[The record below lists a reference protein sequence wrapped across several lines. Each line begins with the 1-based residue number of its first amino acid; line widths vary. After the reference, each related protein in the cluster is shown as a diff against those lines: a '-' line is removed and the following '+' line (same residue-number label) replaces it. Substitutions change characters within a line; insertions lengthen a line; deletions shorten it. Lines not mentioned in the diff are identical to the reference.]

1 MKGLRPFK
9 KFYSLSPLKG
19 RGTKGEGLVNDL
31 NLTIAN
37 LEEIVASLPAE
48 EKALFQRIYAV
59 TACTGELRTPPTMES
74 WVRQRFGSVEAV
86 TKQKI
91 VKVTNMVTH
100 EESLFNRLRALRPM
114 GPKEE
119 KSIDAQLQAASHLDL
134 FRNPENNTPEDLFG
148 RVEGKHCVTASNI
161 AKYDGWHG
169 VIIFNDFNPLHFSQ
183 EEIIDYIDTG
193 WEWARRAQAMQ
204 PQAKYFFFI
213 WNCLWR
219 AGASIYHGHAQVM
232 LTCDRHYAKIDEL
245 RQAALSYR
253 QNYGSNYFGDQFQI
267 HRSVGCTVEKKGVK
281 ILALLTPFKDN
292 EVILM
297 AKELNLSLK
306 ERIYEVLACFR
317 DRLGVTSFNLSLV
330 TPPLSATKESWED
343 FPVMAQLIDRGDP
356 DNRSSDV
363 GGMEIYGASV
373 IASDPLDL
381 AHQLRQSLG

>member
-1 MKGLRPFK
+1 
-9 KFYSLSPLKG
+9 
-19 RGTKGEGLVNDL
+19 LVNDI

-74 WVRQRFGSVEAV
+74 WVRQRFGSVKAV

-169 VIIFNDFNPLHFSQ
+169 VIIFNDFNPLHFSR

-253 QNYGSNYFGDQFQI
+253 QNYGSNYFGDLFQI

>member
-1 MKGLRPFK
+1 M
-9 KFYSLSPLKG
+9 
-19 RGTKGEGLVNDL
+19 T
-31 NLTIAN
+31 NLTIDS
-37 LEEIVASLPAE
+37 LEEIVASLPA
-48 EKALFQRIYAV
+48 KKRALFQQIYAV
-59 TACTGELRTPPTMES
+59 TTCVGELRTPPSMEP

-91 VKVTNMVTH
+91 VKVTNRVTH
-100 EESLFNRLRALRPM
+100 EGSLFNRLRALRPM

-119 KSIDAQLQAASHLDL
+119 KSIDAQLQAASHQNL

-161 AKYDGWHG
+161 AKYDGLHG
-169 VIIFNDFNPLHFSQ
+169 VIIFNDFNPLHFSR
-183 EEIIDYIDTG
+183 EEIIDYIDAG
-193 WEWARRAQAMQ
+193 WEWARRAQAIK

-232 LTCDRHYAKIDEL
+232 LTRDRHYAKIDEL

-253 QNYGSNYFGDQFQI
+253 QNYGSNYFGDLFQV
-267 HRSVGCTVEKKGVK
+267 HRSIGCAMEKGKVK
-281 ILALLTPFKDN
+281 ILTHLTPFKDN

-297 AKELNLSLK
+297 AEELNLSLK

-317 DRLGVTSFNLSLV
+317 DRIGVTCFNLSLV
-330 TPPLSATKESWED
+330 TPPLSETEESWEG
-343 FPVMAQLIDRGDP
+343 FPVMARLVDRGDP
-356 DNRSSDV
+356 DSRASDV

-381 AHQLRQSLG
+381 ARQLRQYLG